1 MIGQQGLPLGVEV
14 DLTGDRMTVTAG
26 TNQVANWRLG
36 DISVHSLPDGFH
48 IKAEGEE
55 VILNVGDKTLFATE
69 VGLRRSDQI

>member
-26 TNQVANWRLG
+26 SSQVANWALEEIRVL
-36 DISVHSLPDGFH
+36 SLPDGFH

-55 VILNVGDKTLFATE
+55 VILNVDDKSRFAIE
-69 VGLRRSDQI
+69 VGLTNRG